1 MTITFTV
8 SAEPDGPPL
17 PEKLSLSWS
26 NIDYMEFRNIA
37 IIAHVDHGKTTLVDA
52 FLRQGGVFRD
62 NQEIEERAM
71 DSNALERERGITI
84 YAKNTAVKYKNSKI
98 NIVDTPGHA
107 DFGSEV
113 ERILRTIDSVLLV
126 VDAYE
131 GPMPQTKFVLK
142 KSLELGLNPIVV
154 VNKID
159 KPTARPDDVINK
171 VFDLFVALGASSE
184 QLDFPIIYTIAR
196 EGIAKKELSDDS
208 KDLTPLFEM
217 IMEKVP
223 KARTNIEAPLRMQP
237 ANLGYDNYLGRLAIG
252 RLFEGTAEAG
262 MNVWIKTPDGE
273 KRKGKISKVFTYEGL
288 QRIEVPSV
296 TAGDI
301 VCIAGIPDIFV
312 GETIAADEN
321 AKPLPAIS
329 VDPPTLKMD
338 FLINNSPFSGTE
350 GKLVTSRQI
359 RARLE
364 KELETNVGL
373 HVDSD
378 PTSDCFHVSGRGELH
393 LSILIE
399 TMRREG
405 FELQVS
411 QPQVIMKEDHGKK
424 FEPIEQAVIDVPDSM
439 VGIVIESMGKRKGEM
454 ENMSSENGM
463 TRLEFMIPTRGL
475 LGFRSAF
482 ILETRGQGILSHNF
496 VEYGPYKGEIE
507 KRTTGS
513 IISGFTGKTL
523 AFALWNLQERGI
535 LFIHPATE
543 VYEGMIIG
551 EASKSSDLTVNP
563 TKGKKLTNMRS
574 SGADDAIRLTPPVDM
589 TLEKALEYIADDEL
603 VEVTPLNIRIRKKFL
618 TENDRK
624 RNPK

>member
-1 MTITFTV
+1 
-8 SAEPDGPPL
+8 
-17 PEKLSLSWS
+17 
-26 NIDYMEFRNIA
+26 MEFRNIA

-62 NQEIEERAM
+62 NQEIEECAM

-113 ERILRTIDSVLLV
+113 ERILRTIDSVLLI

-154 VNKID
+154 INKID

-208 KDLTPLFEM
+208 SDLTPLFEL

-252 RLFEGTAEAG
+252 RLFEGKAAAG
-262 MNVWIKTPDGE
+262 MNVWIKTPEGE

-288 QRIEVPSV
+288 ERIEVPLV

-321 AKPLPAIS
+321 AEPLPAIS

-338 FLINNSPFSGTE
+338 FLINNSPFSGSE

-373 HVDSD
+373 HVDFD
-378 PTSDCFHVSGRGELH
+378 LTSDCFHVSGRGELH
-393 LSILIE
+393 LAVLIE

-411 QPQVIMKEDHGKK
+411 QPQVIMKEEHGKK

-439 VGIVIESMGKRKGEM
+439 VGIVIESMGKRKAEM

-463 TRLEFMIPTRGL
+463 TRLEFMVPTRGL

-523 AFALWNLQERGI
+523 AFSLWNLQERGM

-543 VYEGMIIG
+543 VYEGMVIG
-551 EASKSSDLTVNP
+551 EASKNSDLMVNP

-589 TLEKALEYIADDEL
+589 TLEKALEYISDDEL

-618 TENDRK
+618 SENDRK
-624 RNPK
+624 RNSK